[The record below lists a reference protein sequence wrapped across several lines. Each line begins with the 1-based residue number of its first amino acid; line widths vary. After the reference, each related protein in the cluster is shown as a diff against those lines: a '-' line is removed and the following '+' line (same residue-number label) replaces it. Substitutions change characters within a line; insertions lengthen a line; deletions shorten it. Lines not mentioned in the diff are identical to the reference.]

1 MRRLEYFENEG
12 INPFF
17 VIVAAG
23 LGVVLFGALVMI
35 MCTMPYGNARSES
48 SAVRALPE
56 EAANL
61 HDDGE
66 IEVVGGI
73 EEIDGEEAEEQP
85 PAKDFPNKAAEPIK
99 MTFEQWKKET
109 EKGWEELLA
118 EFESEG
124 ITVDLAKKRVSVKGA
139 IIRDKES
146 RRYPIEYVVVTEGG
160 NTHEAMI
167 LIRATPSNLNAALL
181 AIGLEAGNTVIYR
194 KKNPPPPQEEV
205 DAGMTSP
212 YEVIPPKGTVMKIY
226 VTYEG
231 WEENKHRLLEDLILN
246 LRTRET
252 LERVGWVYVG
262 SRFAKVLLGRER
274 VLQYM
279 ADMERNIV
287 ALYLTGYGNTIFDVN
302 TLEGV
307 DDSVFDVNPETAP
320 PMGAPV
326 TLTFTLDGMD

>member
-1 MRRLEYFENEG
+1 LEILMRWLKYFDNEG
-12 INPFF
+12 INPIF

-23 LGVVLFGALVMI
+23 LGVVLFGALVLVL
-35 MCTMPYGNARSES
+35 CTFSVGNAQ
-48 SAVRALPE
+48 
-56 EAANL
+56 
-61 HDDGE
+61 GE
-66 IEVVGGI
+66 
-73 EEIDGEEAEEQP
+73 DEAEEQP

-124 ITVDLAKKRVSVKGA
+124 ITVDLARKRVSVKGA

-181 AIGLEAGNTVIYR
+181 SIGLEAGTSVIYR
-194 KKNPPPPQEEV
+194 KKDPPPPQEEV
-205 DAGMTSP
+205 ESGKTSP
-212 YEVIPPKGTVMKIY
+212 YEVIPPAGTIMKIY

-246 LRTRET
+246 LRTRES

-274 VLQYM
+274 TLQYM
-279 ADMERNIV
+279 ADMERNIA
-287 ALYLTGYGNTIFDVN
+287 ALYLTGYGNAIFDVN
-302 TLEGV
+302 TLDGT
-307 DDSVFDVNPETAP
+307 DDSLFDVNPETAP

-326 TLTFTLDGMD
+326 TLTFTLDEMK